1 MRWWTY
7 QKERFP
13 LFANGLLIAAFSSCA
28 VLYSSF
34 LSNGPLPEL
43 SMFLVAFVTCFIFF
57 LQLRIADEFKD
68 AEEDAQY
75 RPSRPVPSGL
85 IKLRELGWLFVLGAI
100 IQLTLALWFS
110 PRLVIVLLFGW
121 SYLALMS
128 VEFFRRDWLKAR
140 PITYLWTHMLIMP
153 IVDLYATACY
163 WQPSLSS
170 PPSGLIWFLAASFTN
185 GLVIELGRKIRLPE
199 NEQPGVPTYS
209 KLWGT
214 TRAAWIWVACLTVTF
229 AFAFIAACQIGTHIQ
244 ASIILA
250 PALILATLLWQ
261 PGKRIELLSAL
272 WTLVLYLT
280 LGILPLLT
288 TELGL

>member
-13 LFANGLLIAAFSSCA
+13 LFANGLLIAAFSACA
-28 VLYSSF
+28 LLYSSF
-34 LSNGPLPEL
+34 LSKGPLPGPA
-43 SMFLVAFVTCFIFF
+43 MFLIAFVTCFIFF

-68 AEEDAQY
+68 AEEDATY
-75 RPSRPVPSGL
+75 RPYRPVPSGL
-85 IKLRELGWLFVLGAI
+85 IKLRELGWIFVLGAI

-110 PRLVIVLLFGW
+110 PQLLFILLFAW
-121 SYLALMS
+121 TYLALMS

-163 WQPSLSS
+163 WQPTLDA
-170 PPSGLIWFLAASFTN
+170 PPSGLLWFLAASFTN

-199 NEQPGVPTYS
+199 NEEPGVPTYS

-214 TRAAWIWVACLTVTF
+214 NRAAWIWVGCLTATF
-229 AFAFIAACQIGTHIQ
+229 SFAFIAASQIGTQ
-244 ASIILA
+244 LQTAIILGT
-250 PALILATLLWQ
+250 ALALSTILSQ
-261 PGKRIELLSAL
+261 PGKRLELLSAL
-272 WTLVLYLT
+272 WTLALYLT
-280 LGILPLLT
+280 LGILPLLL
-288 TELGL
+288 ES

>member
-13 LFANGLLIAAFSSCA
+13 LLANGLLIAAFSSCA
-28 VLYSSF
+28 LLYSSF
-34 LSNGPLPEL
+34 LSNGPLPGPA
-43 SMFLVAFVTCFIFF
+43 MFLVAFTTCFIFF

-85 IKLRELGWLFVLGAI
+85 IKLRELGWIFVAGAL
-100 IQLTLALWFS
+100 IQLTLAIWFS
-110 PRLVIVLLFGW
+110 RGLIIILLFAW
-121 SYLALMS
+121 TYLALMS

-163 WQPSLSS
+163 WQPTLDA

-199 NEQPGVPTYS
+199 NEQEGVPTYS
-209 KLWGT
+209 KLWGPDRAT
-214 TRAAWIWVACLTVTF
+214 TVWITCLVATTIF
-229 AFAFIAACQIGTHIQ
+229 AIIASFQIGTTIPT
-244 ASIILA
+244 AIILGSFLMSFA
-250 PALILATLLWQ
+250 IFQ
-261 PGKRIELLSAL
+261 GPGKRLELLSAL
-272 WTLVLYLT
+272 WTLILYLT
-280 LGILPLLT
+280 LGLLPILLH
-288 TELGL
+288 

>member
-13 LFANGLLIAAFSSCA
+13 LLANGLLIAAFSACA
-28 VLYSSF
+28 LLYSSF
-34 LSNGPLPEL
+34 LSKGPLPGPA
-43 SMFLVAFVTCFIFF
+43 MFIIAFVTCFIFF

-75 RPSRPVPSGL
+75 RPYRPVPSGL

-100 IQLTLALWFS
+100 IQLTLALSFS
-110 PRLVIVLLFGW
+110 PRLLLILLFAW
-121 SYLALMS
+121 IYLALMS

-163 WQPSLSS
+163 WQPTLDS
-170 PPSGLIWFLAASFTN
+170 PPQGLIWFLAASFTN

-199 NEQPGVPTYS
+199 NEEPGVPTYS

-214 TRAAWIWVACLTVTF
+214 HRAAWIWVGCLTATF
-229 AFAFIAACQIGTHIQ
+229 AFAFIAACQIKTHFHT
-244 ASIILA
+244 SLILGA
-250 PALILATLLWQ
+250 ALILATLLWK

-272 WTLVLYLT
+272 WTLALYLT
-280 LGILPLLT
+280 LGILPLFLA
-288 TELGL
+288 